1 MKQEMQRLIITVSLL
16 GLDSKLSTMCL
27 VMDKRFLVCKC
38 ESFLITSFFYGY
50 LLVGSLVALL
60 IVCAN
65 QYSMNIYK
73 KKDVVVEEQLFP
85 KMMYIMY
92 LALFGFVVSNYA
104 KSPTLRYKKTIE
116 LEIHT
121 VLFL

>member
-38 ESFLITSFFYGY
+38 ESFLITSFFYEY

-60 IVCAN
+60 IVCVN

-73 KKDVVVEEQLFP
+73 KKDIVVEEQLFP

-121 VLFL
+121 VLFF

>member
-1 MKQEMQRLIITVSLL
+1 
-16 GLDSKLSTMCL
+16 
-27 VMDKRFLVCKC
+27 
-38 ESFLITSFFYGY
+38 
-50 LLVGSLVALL
+50 
-60 IVCAN
+60 
-65 QYSMNIYK
+65 MNIYK
-73 KKDVVVEEQLFP
+73 KKEIVVEEQLFP

>member
-27 VMDKRFLVCKC
+27 VMDKRFLVCNC

>member
-27 VMDKRFLVCKC
+27 VMDKRFLVCNC

-60 IVCAN
+60 IVCVN

-73 KKDVVVEEQLFP
+73 KKEIVVEEQLFP